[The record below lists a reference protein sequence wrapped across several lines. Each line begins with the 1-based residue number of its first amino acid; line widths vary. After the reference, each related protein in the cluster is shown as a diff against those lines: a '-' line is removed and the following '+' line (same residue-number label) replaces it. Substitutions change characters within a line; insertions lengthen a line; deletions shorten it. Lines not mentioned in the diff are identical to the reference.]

1 MNSAMKDPPL
11 FKAVLM
17 LAAIAIFLLAMRQ
30 ASEILAPILLAFVL
44 AICTTPFLYWFMKK
58 GASGGLALI
67 ITILIDVVI
76 VVLIVWLVSMSLS
89 DFPETISSYSGRINE
104 IEGQLGVVVDNLGIE
119 TEDLETKAED
129 TSVTASLLQFV
140 AGFAGG
146 IVSGI
151 SNWIT
156 ILMVGIFILVE
167 ATIMPKK
174 IKSLTDE
181 SDQDVK
187 QILGLNEGLRQYMII
202 NAGVGALAG
211 VLNTILLYLLGVEFA
226 ILWGLLSFFMSF
238 IPSIGFLISVIP
250 PAIMALLQFGP
261 TQMLIVIGAFILIN
275 FLVDNVIKPRFIE
288 EGVNISVTVTF
299 ISLIIWGWVLG
310 PIGAILAVPMAI
322 ILQAVLDSRE
332 ETRWLAYLMGS
343 GSEPYNP
350 DEKMFQFTGTDE

>member
-1 MNSAMKDPPL
+1 
-11 FKAVLM
+11 
-17 LAAIAIFLLAMRQ
+17 
-30 ASEILAPILLAFVL
+30 
-44 AICTTPFLYWFMKK
+44 
-58 GASGGLALI
+58 
-67 ITILIDVVI
+67 
-76 VVLIVWLVSMSLS
+76 
-89 DFPETISSYSGRINE
+89 
-104 IEGQLGVVVDNLGIE
+104 
-119 TEDLETKAED
+119 
-129 TSVTASLLQFV
+129 V